1 MFFILP
7 IIGVENNLITLS
19 AIATSLFAGSFAS
32 TSAFYNHWRK
42 DNIKL
47 IDGLFLGVGCFLSAS
62 IIPKFVSE
70 LDPTILRYLIV
81 SIIVLISIYLFFSM
95 EKDQSSYK
103 KLDKKHLFLFGLI
116 FGGIA
121 SLSGFGGGIFYVPFL
136 IYYFKGNLKLAVGT
150 ATIAAVMTM
159 ISSVISY
166 LIINLN
172 WNPMTYQVGYIN
184 LKAGI
189 PLGIG
194 SLIGAKLGVKLILNI
209 PVPVFKKIF
218 SVFLLLVMVKI
229 LEGM

>member
-47 IDGLFLGVGCFLSAS
+47 IDGLFLGVGCFFSAS
-62 IIPKFVSE
+62 IIPKFISE
-70 LDPTILRYLIV
+70 FDPMLLRFLIV
-81 SIIVLISIYLFFSM
+81 SIIVLISLYLFFSRD
-95 EKDQSSYK
+95 KDQSSYK
-103 KLDKKHLFLFGLI
+103 NLDKKHLFLFGLI
-116 FGGIA
+116 FGGVA
-121 SLSGFGGGIFYVPFL
+121 SLTGFGGGIFYVPFL
-136 IYYFKGNLKLAVGT
+136 VYYFKGNLKLAVGT
-150 ATIAAVMTM
+150 ATIAVVITM

-166 LIINLN
+166 LIINLD
-172 WNPMTYQVGYIN
+172 WNPLTYQVGYIN

-194 SLIGAKLGVKLILNI
+194 SLIGAKLGVKLN
-209 PVPVFKKIF
+209 
-218 SVFLLLVMVKI
+218 
-229 LEGM
+229 LEYSCPCF